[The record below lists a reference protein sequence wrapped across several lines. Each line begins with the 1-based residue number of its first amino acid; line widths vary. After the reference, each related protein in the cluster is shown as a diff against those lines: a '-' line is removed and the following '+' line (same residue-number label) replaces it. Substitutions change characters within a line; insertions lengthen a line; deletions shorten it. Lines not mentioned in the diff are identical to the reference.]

1 MSFDSV
7 QRRNRSGAGLV
18 LGVVMALV
26 AVLPFAG
33 HVGAQDATPIA
44 EELGLDLQVVTITAQ
59 ESVLSISVE
68 PPVLE
73 GWTLVSLVNETE
85 AIAGVNLA
93 LLPAEQTVGDL
104 TSVVSESF
112 AGEGGELP
120 DWWSDATFGGGAY
133 AAAGETSQ
141 GVVYLTPGQWAVFGT
156 NPAAAQP
163 AQTITVASA
172 EEAAENYGIEPEAT
186 PVAATPVDATP
197 VVEGLEADAE
207 ISIAD
212 GAYDIVSD
220 PEAGQQLWQVM
231 NDSVQVSDLVLFS
244 TDEELDEAGVADLA
258 AAFASGETVEG
269 ATLVGGIGALSSGG
283 TAYLPVDL
291 EAGNYVIISTQ
302 PDADDGIHADNGLA
316 ETFVVE

>member
-44 EELGLDLQVVTITAQ
+44 EELGLDLPVVTITAQ
-59 ESVLSISVE
+59 ESVLSISVV

-93 LLPAEQTVGDL
+93 LLPEEQTVGDL

-220 PEAGQQLWQVM
+220 PEAGPQLWQVM

-302 PDADDGIHADNGLA
+302 PDADGGIQADNGLA
-316 ETFVVE
+316 ETFVID

>member
-1 MSFDSV
+1 MSSASV
-7 QRRNRSGAGLV
+7 QRRNRSVTGLV

-26 AVLPFAG
+26 AILPFAG
-33 HVGAQDATPIA
+33 HAGAQDATPIA
-44 EELGLDLQVVTITAQ
+44 DELGLDLPVVTITAQ
-59 ESVLSISVE
+59 ESVLSINVV

-73 GWTLVSLVNETE
+73 GWTMVSLVNESE
-85 AIAGVNLA
+85 AIAGVNIA
-93 LLPAEQTVGDL
+93 LLPEEQSVGDL

-120 DWWSDATFGGGAY
+120 DWWSDATFAGGAY
-133 AAAGETSQ
+133 AAPGETSQ

-186 PVAATPVDATP
+186 PVGATPVDATP
-197 VVEGLEADAE
+197 VVEGLEADGE
-207 ISIAD
+207 IAIAD
-212 GAYDIVSD
+212 GAYDIVNN
-220 PEAGQQLWQVM
+220 PEAGPQLWQVM
-231 NDSVQVSDLVLFS
+231 NDSVQVSDLVVFS
-244 TDEELDEAGVADLA
+244 TEDELDEAGVADLA
-258 AAFASGETVEG
+258 TAFASGESTDG
-269 ATLVGGIGALSSGG
+269 ATLVAGVGALSSGG

-302 PDADDGIHADNGLA
+302 PDADGGIQADNGLA
-316 ETFVVE
+316 ETFVID

>member
-1 MSFDSV
+1 MTSESV
-7 QRRNRSGAGLV
+7 QRRDRLGAGLV

-44 EELGLDLQVVTITAQ
+44 DELGLDLPVVTVTAQ
-59 ESVLSISVE
+59 ESVLSISVV

-73 GWTLVSLVNETE
+73 GWTLFSLVNESE
-85 AIAGVNLA
+85 AVANVNVA
-93 LLPAEQTVGDL
+93 LLPDEQTVGDL

-120 DWWSDATFGGGAY
+120 DWWSEATFGGGAY
-133 AAAGETSQ
+133 AAPGETSQ
-141 GVVYLTPGQWAVFGT
+141 GVVYLTPGKWAVFST

-163 AQTITVASA
+163 AQTITVATA
-172 EEAAENYGIEPEAT
+172 EEAAENYGIEAEAT

-197 VVEGLEADAE
+197 VVEGLEADGE

-212 GAYDIVSD
+212 GAYDITSD

-244 TDEELDEAGVADLA
+244 TDEELDEEGVADLA
-258 AAFASGETVEG
+258 TAFASGEATDG
-269 ATLVGGIGALSSGG
+269 ATLEGGVGALSSGG

-291 EAGNYVIISTQ
+291 EAGNYVVISTQ
-302 PDADDGIHADNGLA
+302 PDADGGIQADNGLA
-316 ETFVVE
+316 ETFVID